1 MVFSGSLQQQKRGS
15 DSEKMFESICFS
27 KNIFIKKSSTY
38 ENTRKHIDFYIRLKK
53 NTKSVDVK
61 AIKRY
66 KGQFQD
72 KYYYIEFIN
81 DWGNK
86 GWIYSKSMD
95 LVAFECFDCFR
106 IYKRKKILDF
116 INNNPNKFEITT
128 RTLFNS
134 KKTSK
139 CIMVDRNVIESLLY
153 YKLDKNNYMF
163 VNC

>member
-1 MVFSGSLQQQKRGS
+1 MVFSGSTQQRKRGS
-15 DSEKMFESICFS
+15 DSEKIFESICFS

-38 ENTRKHIDFYIRLKK
+38 ENTRKHIDFYIRLKQ

-72 KYYYIEFIN
+72 KFYYIEVIN
-81 DWGNK
+81 DWGNN
-86 GWIYSKSMD
+86 GWIYSKSMN

-116 INNNPNKFEITT
+116 INKNPDKFEITT

-134 KKTSK
+134 TKTSK

-153 YKLDKNNYMF
+153 YKLDKTNIEHVY
-163 VNC
+163 C